1 MLFFFWP
8 LYCLS
13 FDLWLLITP
22 LASSDFLLLYCL
34 SFDLWLLIIPLVS
47 SNFFLHVISKDMLI
61 VNISGQLRFELSWQQ
76 CFKEI
81 INRIRGWG
89 YGVKRHLQQYF
100 SQIIAV
106 SFIGGG
112 NRSTQRKPQICRKSL
127 KNVIT

>member
-1 MLFFFWP
+1 
-8 LYCLS
+8 
-13 FDLWLLITP
+13 
-22 LASSDFLLLYCL
+22 
-34 SFDLWLLIIPLVS
+34 
-47 SNFFLHVISKDMLI
+47 MLI